1 MLAAYFVDLKNRLIG
16 DNEGENKEENKVEN
30 NEEDNVENEE
40 ENNVENDKVD
50 IKKEEIKLLNQGT
63 YGCVFRPGLMCSSKK
78 KNSKYVIKI
87 QNEKETSK
95 REVEIG
101 KKILKIKGY
110 ERYYSPVMDNCDIKL
125 EELGNEGEVRR
136 CNFLKQMTDKDMKYE
151 SNIIRYVGEKTIGQ
165 YLQDEGLKISQ
176 REKYYNKIVNSYVL
190 LLNGLHK
197 LNKNNIIHFDLKDT
211 NILHDKELSRPI
223 IIDYGLSIDKEGI
236 EDKEFDWEE
245 NFLIYST
252 EYGPWCLDI
261 VLISYIVNNKKED
274 EDIYKMKITKKSL
287 LKVLDEYVM
296 RNSSIKML
304 SESESK
310 ELKKNSEEYI
320 LEVIKGDDINS
331 KELLLKLVENID
343 SWDSYS
349 LSLTYLY
356 ILKSLKLENNE
367 EIDYMKKFK
376 KELKSIIISKPS
388 ERKKSNEIKE
398 NLLKELSSI
407 EMKEKRQLIN
417 VLEEELKDEDKKKE
431 RIKEYSNYKLN
442 TLDEIKKLKKM

>member
-1 MLAAYFVDLKNRLIG
+1 
-16 DNEGENKEENKVEN
+16 
-30 NEEDNVENEE
+30 
-40 ENNVENDKVD
+40 
-50 IKKEEIKLLNQGT
+50 
-63 YGCVFRPGLMCSSKK
+63 
-78 KNSKYVIKI
+78 
-87 QNEKETSK
+87 
-95 REVEIG
+95 
-101 KKILKIKGY
+101 
-110 ERYYSPVMDNCDIKL
+110 
-125 EELGNEGEVRR
+125 
-136 CNFLKQMTDKDMKYE
+136 
-151 SNIIRYVGEKTIGQ
+151 
-165 YLQDEGLKISQ
+165 
-176 REKYYNKIVNSYVL
+176 VL

-211 NILHDKELSRPI
+211 NILHDKVLGRPI
-223 IIDYGLSIDKEGI
+223 IIDYGLSIYKEGI
-236 EDKEFDWEE
+236 KEKEFDWEE

-320 LEVIKGDDINS
+320 LELIKEDDINS

-367 EIDYMKKFK
+367 EVDYMKKFK